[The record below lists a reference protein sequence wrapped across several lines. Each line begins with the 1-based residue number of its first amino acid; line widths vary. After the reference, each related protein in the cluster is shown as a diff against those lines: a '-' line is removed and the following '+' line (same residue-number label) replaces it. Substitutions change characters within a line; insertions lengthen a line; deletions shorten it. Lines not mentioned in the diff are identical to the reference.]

1 VGRIRII
8 SSTVT
13 ETRMKSAVKT
23 KAKKTNNQAMFGGS
37 LLQNNMEVEA
47 AMEMQRHLD
56 SDETGVLQV
65 CTIYV

>member
-1 VGRIRII
+1 LQVILII

-56 SDETGVLQV
+56 ETGVLQV
-65 CTIYV
+65 CTNYV